1 MSAEKAATA
10 RRIIA
15 AVQARGSDAEDL
27 RDAAH
32 EAVHVLLGDLSS
44 WGRNDIGRSLV
55 RRLGTFYGRSEVTG
69 EEITARAVEAIV
81 CERLGVEHSI
91 ERFTGVTLLEA
102 IHNGVN
108 IPVSDAEFAGFV
120 RTRMTRPEAKALA
133 DRIISLGDPA

>member
-10 RRIIA
+10 QRVIS
-15 AVQARGSDAEDL
+15 AVRARGSDAEDL

-32 EAVHVLLGDLSS
+32 EAVHGLLGNLSS
-44 WGRNDIGRSLV
+44 WGRNDIGRSLAG
-55 RRLGTFYGRSEVTG
+55 RLRSFYGRSEVTG

-81 CERLGVEHSI
+81 CERLCVEHSI

-102 IHNGVN
+102 IHGGVV

-120 RTRMTRPEAKALA
+120 RTRMKRPEAQALA
-133 DRIISLGDPA
+133 DRIIGLGDPA